1 MASGNQVLPVVC
13 FGSCE
18 ACGGGPQTFT
28 LVFQVD
34 GAQLPQISPAGIHI
48 AGNFNGWNPVPMQ
61 PAGAALFTFS
71 TNVAEG
77 TQVQWKYLNGPTF
90 NAVETVPANCGTD
103 DGFGGNNRVFNMPG
117 QVTVLDVVCFASC
130 VACIPDG
137 LNEASRGGQ
146 LLVYPNPSDGVVQF
160 RAPAA
165 GNALLVLTDLRG
177 RIIGQVRMALAL
189 NEWVQ
194 PTLPALSSGIYSV
207 SLYTDGAAYHQKL
220 VVH

>member
-1 MASGNQVLPVVC
+1 
-13 FGSCE
+13 
-18 ACGGGPQTFT
+18 
-28 LVFQVD
+28 
-34 GAQLPQISPAGIHI
+34 
-48 AGNFNGWNPVPMQ
+48 MQ